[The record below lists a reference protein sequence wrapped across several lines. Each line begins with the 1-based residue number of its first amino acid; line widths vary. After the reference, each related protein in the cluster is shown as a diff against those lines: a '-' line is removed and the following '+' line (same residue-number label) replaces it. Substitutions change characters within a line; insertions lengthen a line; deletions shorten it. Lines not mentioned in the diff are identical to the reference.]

1 MVYIFL
7 YIGTMSTSNQT
18 KINQLLNAT
27 PQGAVLLS
35 AWLARQGYSPDLQK
49 RYRKSN
55 WLESIGTGAM
65 VRAGD
70 SPDIYGALYGL
81 QKHAGLTVHPG
92 ARTALS
98 LLRKAHYLELSAAK
112 VLLFGGDKETL
123 PSWFKGHD
131 WGVSVEYHPTSF
143 LPNDLWLEDFE
154 VKNFS
159 IKVSSPARAMLEC
172 LYLAPEKQDL
182 LECFELMEGLNNPRP
197 KVVQELL
204 EKCTSVKVKRL
215 FLYLADKAGHEW
227 LKYLDL
233 QKIDLGSGK
242 RSLVKNGVYV
252 AKYQIT
258 VPKELAEHDQ

>member
-7 YIGTMSTSNQT
+7 YIGTMSTLNHT
-18 KINQLLNAT
+18 KINQLLNTT

-35 AWLARQGYSPDLQK
+35 VWLAQQGYSSDLQK

-55 WLESIGTGAM
+55 WLESIGNGAM
-65 VRAGD
+65 VRVGD
-70 SPDIYGALYGL
+70 SADIYGALYGL
-81 QKHAGLTVHPG
+81 QKHADLTIHPAG
-92 ARTALS
+92 RTALS
-98 LLRKAHYLELSAAK
+98 LLGKAHYLELSSTKA
-112 VLLFGGDKETL
+112 VLFGGDKEKL
-123 PSWFKGHD
+123 PAWFKGYD
-131 WGVSVEYHPTSF
+131 WGVSVDYHATSF
-143 LPNDLWLEDFE
+143 LPGDLGLEDFE

-172 LYLAPEKQDL
+172 LYLAPEKQEL
-182 LECFELMEGLNNPRP
+182 LECFELMEGLNNLRP
-197 KVVQELL
+197 KMVQELL
-204 EKCTSVKVKRL
+204 EQCSSIKVKRL

-227 LKYLDL
+227 LPYLDL